1 VVDDQARK
9 SYERIDRVSGIVSA
23 YVDPGKVV
31 AQKKI
36 DITKLYLE
44 ELAIK
49 TKNDQGVEVFQSP
62 EQAVTNAI
70 KRWDSDSNNAKKEK
84 KREDAEAKINK
95 TFETDSVK
103 KAGATLPNM
112 PIDKINFDQVKGLNP
127 AEIKILKEAQKQYMD
142 NI

>member
-9 SYERIDRVSGIVSA
+9 SHERIDRESGIVSA

-36 DITKLYLE
+36 DITKLYIE
-44 ELAIK
+44 ELGIK

-70 KRWDSDSNNAKKEK
+70 KRWDGDANNAKKEK
-84 KREDAEAKINK
+84 KREAAQTEINK
-95 TFETDSVK
+95 TFETESVK
-103 KAGATLPNM
+103 KSGATLPNM
-112 PIDKINFDQVKGLNP
+112 PIDKIDFGQVKGLKP
-127 AEIKILKEAQKQYMD
+127 AEIKILKEAQKRYTD